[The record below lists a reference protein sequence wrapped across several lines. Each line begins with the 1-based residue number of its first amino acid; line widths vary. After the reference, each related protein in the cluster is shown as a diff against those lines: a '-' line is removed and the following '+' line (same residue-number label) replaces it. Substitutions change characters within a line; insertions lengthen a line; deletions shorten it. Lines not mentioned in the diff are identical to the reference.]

1 MHPRTRTTAQSG
13 PTSATRAEATLQ
25 GRSLEH
31 LYRRGV
37 PVVASSK
44 WPVFLNNIKKPKQ
57 NQHLRRP
64 GSACPS
70 VHAAVVSLYCN
81 THDHGVKAS
90 REELEHVL
98 AHLISELE
106 GGTYT
111 IIYMG
116 LGSTCSRA
124 RPEPAPIARYK
135 EQIERSG
142 NRSLDSGKTNVNY

>member
-1 MHPRTRTTAQSG
+1 MRGPSERVRFERGPLEEGTRTTTG
-13 PTSATRAEATLQ
+13 
-25 GRSLEH
+25 
-31 LYRRGV
+31 
-37 PVVASSK
+37 K
-44 WPVFLNNIKKPKQ
+44 
-57 NQHLRRP
+57 
-64 GSACPS
+64 
-70 VHAAVVSLYCN
+70 
-81 THDHGVKAS
+81 
-90 REELEHVL
+90 
-98 AHLISELE
+98 

>member
-44 WPVFLNNIKKPKQ
+44 WPVFLNNIRKPKQ

-64 GSACPS
+64 GSACPRW
-70 VHAAVVSLYCN
+70 
-81 THDHGVKAS
+81 TQDGGRAS
-90 REELEHVL
+90 HPNIASKNINMVL
-98 AHLISELE
+98 
-106 GGTYT
+106 GC
-111 IIYMG
+111 
-116 LGSTCSRA
+116 TCSRA

-135 EQIERSG
+135 EQIERSSS
-142 NRSLDSGKTNVNY
+142 RSLDSGLGRRHSMCA